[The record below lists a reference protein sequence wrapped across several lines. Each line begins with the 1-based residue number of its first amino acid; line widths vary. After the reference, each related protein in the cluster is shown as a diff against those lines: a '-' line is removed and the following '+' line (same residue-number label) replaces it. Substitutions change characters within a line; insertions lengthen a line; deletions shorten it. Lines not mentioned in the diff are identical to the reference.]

1 MSLAVVFVAC
11 LVLGLPILATIG
23 MATVIPIFLDGVIP
37 MTMVIQTLYTGVDQ
51 FPLIAVTG
59 FILAGALMGNC
70 GITDRIIAVAS
81 SLVGNVTG
89 GLAIVTIVAS
99 MFFAAISGSGP
110 ATVAAIG
117 GIMLPGMFRRGYG
130 RDFGGA
136 VAASGGTLGILIPP
150 SNPMIIYG
158 VVASTSITQLF
169 MAGLIPGLFIGLLM
183 VAAAYV
189 VSRRRGYTGSGEDF
203 SKRRVL
209 RALNDGKWA
218 MLAPVIILGG
228 IYAGVFTPVEASAV
242 AVFYALFVGIFVY
255 RSLSLKAFLL
265 SLRST
270 AMMSGT
276 VIVIVGIALSFG
288 RLLTIYRI
296 PVMVAEGLSSV
307 SSDPV
312 IVLFLIAGFL
322 IIIGTFMETLA
333 QIIIMTPVFL
343 PVVTALGV
351 DPIHFGVIFVVCCEI
366 GFLTPPLG
374 ANLYVA
380 MKQAEISLESI
391 SRAVLPFLFALVGGL
406 VPIILFP
413 EISLFLPNLLMGR

>member
-1 MSLAVVFVAC
+1 MMLTAVFVFC
-11 LVLGLPILATIG
+11 LVLGIPILATIG
-23 MATVIPIFLDGVIP
+23 LATVVPILVDGGIP

-59 FILAGALMGNC
+59 FILAGALMGAC
-70 GITDRIIAVAS
+70 GITDRIVEVAS
-81 SLVGNVTG
+81 SIVGNVTG
-89 GLAIVTIVAS
+89 GLAVVTILAC

-169 MAGLIPGLFIGLLM
+169 MAGLIPGLLIGFLM
-183 VAAAYV
+183 ILAAYA
-189 VSRRRGYTGSGEDF
+189 VSRKRGYVGSGEKF
-203 SKRRVL
+203 SAR
-209 RALNDGKWA
+209 RALHAINRGKWA
-218 MLAPVIILGG
+218 LMAPIIILGG

-242 AVFYALFVGIFVY
+242 AVFYALFVGTVIY
-255 RSLSLKAFLL
+255 RALTWRSFFAC
-265 SLRST
+265 LRTT
-270 AMMSGT
+270 ALTSGT
-276 VIVIVGIALSFG
+276 VLVIVGVALSFG

-296 PVMVAEGLSSV
+296 PVIVAEGLGSI
-307 SSDPV
+307 SSDP
-312 IVLFLIAGFL
+312 IVLLFLIAGFL
-322 IIIGTFMETLA
+322 IVIGTFMETLA
-333 QIIIMTPVFL
+333 QIIILTPVFL
-343 PVVTALGV
+343 PLVTSLGI
-351 DPIHFGVIFVVCCEI
+351 DPIHFGVIFVICCEI

-380 MKQAEISLESI
+380 MKQADISLEAI
-391 SRAVLPFLFALVGGL
+391 SKAVLPFLAVLVGGL

-413 EISLFLPNLLMGR
+413 QISLFLPNLLMGR

>member
-1 MSLAVVFVAC
+1 MTLVVVFVAG
-11 LVLGLPILATIG
+11 LILGLPILATIG
-23 MATVIPIFLDGVIP
+23 MATIVPLLLDGGIPIS
-37 MTMVIQTLYTGVDQ
+37 MVIQTLYTGVDQ

-59 FILAGALMGNC
+59 FILAGALMGAC
-70 GITDRIIAVAS
+70 GITDRIIEVAS
-81 SLVGNVTG
+81 SIAGNVTG
-89 GLAIVTIVAS
+89 GLAIVTILAC

-169 MAGLIPGLFIGLLM
+169 MAGLIPGLFIGFLM
-183 VAAAYV
+183 IGAAYV
-189 VSRRRGYTGSGEDF
+189 VSRRRGYVGSGEPL
-203 SKRRVL
+203 SVRRVL
-209 RALNDGKWA
+209 RAIYRGKWA
-218 MLAPVIILGG
+218 LMAPVIILGG
-228 IYAGVFTPVEASAV
+228 IYAGIFTPVEASAV
-242 AVFYALFVGIFVY
+242 AVFYALFIGTVVY
-255 RSLSLKAFLL
+255 RTLTWKSFFAC
-265 SLRST
+265 LRTT
-270 AMMSGT
+270 ALTSGT

-296 PVMVAEGLSSV
+296 PVIVAESLGGI
-307 SSDPV
+307 SSDPIV
-312 IVLFLIAGFL
+312 VLFLIAGFL

-333 QIIIMTPVFL
+333 QIIILTPVFL
-343 PVVTALGV
+343 PLVKSLGV
-351 DPIHFGVIFVVCCEI
+351 DPIHFGVIFVICCEI

-380 MKQAEISLESI
+380 MKQADIRLEAVSK
-391 SRAVLPFLFALVGGL
+391 AVLPFLAVLLGGL

-413 EISLFLPNLLMGR
+413 QISLFLPNLLMGR